1 MAEQQG
7 GAGESVEALYDRFD
21 AARGTAKWVR
31 LGTVLLILIVI
42 LGTVLKIKNQV
53 MVVVESYT
61 NPQTMQEVVVDANQ
75 LLQPYIS
82 QAEGALRETL
92 RELVPVLQQQATE
105 LVPVL
110 QEEVMNELERQWPE
124 LVKQFQSEIDTLTKN
139 VATEARDKLEREVK
153 EMVEG
158 QTAHLVNSLEITEA
172 DGEVLQKNLAVALEG
187 AFVEVMFDRLG
198 KAEDAILRIRDK
210 SIRMLPRERQAH
222 FQGHLE
228 DAWDSYGDQMEK
240 IKSQLGGI

>member
-1 MAEQQG
+1 MAEEQG

-21 AARGTAKWVR
+21 AARGIAKYAR

-42 LGTVLKIKNQV
+42 LGTVWKIKNNV
-53 MVVVESYT
+53 MDVVESYT
-61 NPQTMQEVVVDANQ
+61 NPQTMQEVIVDANQ

-92 RELVPVLQQQATE
+92 RELAPVLQQTVTE

-110 QEEVMNELERQWPE
+110 QKEVLNELERQWPE
-124 LVKQFQSEIDTLTKN
+124 LVKQFQSEIDTLSKN
-139 VATEARDKLEREVK
+139 VATEARDKLEREVN
-153 EMVEG
+153 EMVQG
-158 QTAHLVNSLEITEA
+158 QTAHLVNTLNIREE
-172 DGEVLQKNLAVALEG
+172 DGEVIQRNLALALEG

-228 DAWDSYGDQMEK
+228 DAWDAYGDQMEK
-240 IKSQLGGI
+240 IKGQLGGI

>member
-1 MAEQQG
+1 MATLVDVPEVG
-7 GAGESVEALYDRFD
+7 HKS
-21 AARGTAKWVR
+21 
-31 LGTVLLILIVI
+31 LLV
-42 LGTVLKIKNQV
+42 
-53 MVVVESYT
+53 
-61 NPQTMQEVVVDANQ
+61 
-75 LLQPYIS
+75 
-82 QAEGALRETL
+82 
-92 RELVPVLQQQATE
+92 
-105 LVPVL
+105 
-110 QEEVMNELERQWPE
+110 
-124 LVKQFQSEIDTLTKN
+124 
-139 VATEARDKLEREVK
+139 
-153 EMVEG
+153 
-158 QTAHLVNSLEITEA
+158 LVNELEITEA